1 VVGGSEI
8 KILREIMKKLLSIII
23 AIIIVGGGAFYGGIK
38 YQQSN
43 NSFGNFSRQNS
54 QNLSEEQRQ
63 QFFQGNV
70 GGNLQKGVEEGTG
83 SGFLKGEVINKDE
96 QSLTLEMM
104 DGNSMIIFFSGSTEI
119 SKTAEG
125 SIDDIEV
132 GKQITVTGE
141 QNSDGSYTAETI
153 QLSPY
158 YPIQKK

>member
-1 VVGGSEI
+1 
-8 KILREIMKKLLSIII
+8 MKKLIIFS
-23 AIIIVGGGAFYGGIK
+23 AILIIVIGGGAFYGGIK
-38 YQQSN
+38 YQQSK

-63 QFFQGNV
+63 QLFQGNV
-70 GGNLQKGVEEGTG
+70 GGNLQNGVGKGTG

-96 QSLTLEMM
+96 QSLTLKMM

-153 QLSPY
+153 QLPPY
-158 YPIQKK
+158 YPTQKK